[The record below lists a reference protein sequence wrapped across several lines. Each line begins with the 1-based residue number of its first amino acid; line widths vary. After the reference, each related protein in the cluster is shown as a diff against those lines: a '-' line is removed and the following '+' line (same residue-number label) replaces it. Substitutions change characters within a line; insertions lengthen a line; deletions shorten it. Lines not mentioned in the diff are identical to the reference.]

1 MGPWIFIL
9 PSGAALIAIA
19 GAIGQVFGLPWLV
32 SMGAGFIPLAPL
44 SMGMILLVVAG
55 FFALPS
61 SRGTMAIRRGILMA
75 GLLVF
80 LLGLAVLIQNFL
92 PGWLGRRALPLFLSK
107 AAAQVSPLT
116 AIAIGGTGLA
126 LTLAANP
133 WFSKSL
139 RQVGSLLSLI
149 PMGIGLFILFGYLV
163 GVPALYGSDLIPMS
177 IPAALCA
184 VLLGLAMLLA
194 AGHDTWPQSLFILN
208 SNGSSDLPTLMG
220 RPFGIFL
227 ALVFS
232 LWIGGSLFLRN
243 HVVNARQS
251 AGENLQTIADLKT
264 KQIQDWY
271 QERLGDAAQV
281 QHSTLIHT
289 SLRDFLTGRH
299 GITRSQ
305 VEGYLETFQDA
316 HLYRRIALFDASGNV
331 RVWIGVNEP
340 LDADD
345 RRTLKTISTTDI
357 QRIDLHEE
365 AGGIRLGF
373 MVPIQDARSS
383 LKRPLGVLLFEIDAR
398 DYLFPLVQSW
408 PTASPTAESLLVRR
422 EGDEVLFLNDVRHW
436 KGAALNLRFPVTPG
450 SPLPA
455 AHAVLGE
462 ERLFEGADY
471 RGRKVLAATRQIR
484 NTGWALVAKEDT
496 NDIYLPIRQQA
507 NFAAMGMLALLL
519 MAAVGSGG
527 LARSL
532 EADLERKTRRLSERF
547 AHVMRQAGEAILLS
561 TPDGVILEASQKAS
575 ELYGFSSVEFQNLTL
590 ADLFLDSPGGQSGN
604 GSTDGEVME
613 IGQRRKDGTVFPA
626 EIHARLVSLGDE
638 SIRVTFA
645 RDITQQKQE
654 DAERQA
660 IARMI
665 APFSSAQDFRS
676 LMSDLT
682 TILQDISGCEAVG
695 IRLREGEDFP
705 YYETLGFPPAFVQAE
720 RQLCAYGP
728 DGDLL
733 RDSQGNPVL
742 ECMCGNILCGRV
754 DPAKPFFTPHG
765 SFVSNGTT
773 ALLASTTEADRQART
788 RNRCNGEGYESV
800 ALIPMRNG
808 SEVFGLLQF
817 NDRQPNR
824 FTPRLVSL
832 FERMA
837 DNLAVALARRQAQ
850 EALRKSE
857 ERIKHSMDGL
867 IEGCQIIGFDW
878 RFLYVNDAA
887 ARQGRKAKEAFL
899 GRTIMEVLPGIET
912 TELFRVLKRCLEERN
927 TEHLVNEYSFADGS
941 KGWFELSVQAV
952 EEGIFLLSVD
962 ITERRKAEENL
973 KENRALL
980 NSIIDGTTDAIYV
993 KDLEGRYLLFN
1004 SAAEAVVGKPR
1015 AAVLDRDD
1023 TFLFPPEEAADIMA
1037 RDRKVME
1044 TGSIGTSEETRTN
1057 AKGRVATFL
1066 ITKGPLYDEAGRM
1079 TGIFGISRD
1088 ITDRVRLE
1096 EERRQLEAQLT
1107 QSQKMDSLGSLAGG
1121 VAHDMT

>member
-1 MGPWIFIL
+1 MI
-9 PSGAALIAIA
+9 ALI
-19 GAIGQVFGLPWLV
+19 
-32 SMGAGFIPLAPL
+32 
-44 SMGMILLVVAG
+44 
-55 FFALPS
+55 
-61 SRGTMAIRRGILMA
+61 
-75 GLLVF
+75 
-80 LLGLAVLIQNFL
+80 
-92 PGWLGRRALPLFLSK
+92 
-107 AAAQVSPLT
+107 
-116 AIAIGGTGLA
+116 
-126 LTLAANP
+126 
-133 WFSKSL
+133 
-139 RQVGSLLSLI
+139 
-149 PMGIGLFILFGYLV
+149 
-163 GVPALYGSDLIPMS
+163 
-177 IPAALCA
+177 
-184 VLLGLAMLLA
+184 
-194 AGHDTWPQSLFILN
+194 
-208 SNGSSDLPTLMG
+208 
-220 RPFGIFL
+220 
-227 ALVFS
+227 
-232 LWIGGSLFLRN
+232 
-243 HVVNARQS
+243 
-251 AGENLQTIADLKT
+251 
-264 KQIQDWY
+264 
-271 QERLGDAAQV
+271 
-281 QHSTLIHT
+281 
-289 SLRDFLTGRH
+289 
-299 GITRSQ
+299 
-305 VEGYLETFQDA
+305 
-316 HLYRRIALFDASGNV
+316 
-331 RVWIGVNEP
+331 
-340 LDADD
+340 
-345 RRTLKTISTTDI
+345 
-357 QRIDLHEE
+357 
-365 AGGIRLGF
+365 
-373 MVPIQDARSS
+373 
-383 LKRPLGVLLFEIDAR
+383 
-398 DYLFPLVQSW
+398 
-408 PTASPTAESLLVRR
+408 
-422 EGDEVLFLNDVRHW
+422 
-436 KGAALNLRFPVTPG
+436 
-450 SPLPA
+450 
-455 AHAVLGE
+455 
-462 ERLFEGADY
+462 
-471 RGRKVLAATRQIR
+471 
-484 NTGWALVAKEDT
+484 
-496 NDIYLPIRQQA
+496 
-507 NFAAMGMLALLL
+507 L
-519 MAAVGSGG
+519 MAAVGAGS
-527 LARSL
+527 LARSM

-547 AHVMRQAGEAILLS
+547 EHVMRQAGEAILLS
-561 TPDGVILEASQKAS
+561 SPEGAILEASQKAS
-575 ELYGFSSVEFQNLTL
+575 EVYGFSSAEFQNLTL
-590 ADLFLDSPGGQSGN
+590 ADLSLPAPGGQPVIG
-604 GSTDGEVME
+604 GADDEVME
-613 IGQRRKDGTVFPA
+613 VIQRRKDGAVFPA
-626 EIHARLVSLGDE
+626 DIHSRLVSLGDE

-654 DAERQA
+654 DAERHA

-665 APFSSAQDFRS
+665 APFSSPQDFRS
-676 LMSDLT
+676 LMSDLAIT
-682 TILQDISGCEAVG
+682 LQDISGCEAVG
-695 IRLREGEDFP
+695 IRLREGDDFP
-705 YYETLGFPPAFVQAE
+705 YYQTLGFPPAFVQAE
-720 RQLCAYGP
+720 RHLCAYGP
-728 DGDLL
+728 DGGLL
-733 RDSQGNPVL
+733 RDAQGNPVL
-742 ECMCGNILCGRV
+742 ECMCGNILCGRF

-765 SFVSNGTT
+765 SFISNGTT

-1121 VAHDMT
+1121 VAHDMNNVLAAIQAIATLHLHRAPANSPLLTDLKTITKACERGGLLVKGLLGFARKGLAEERELDLNALVREEVALLARTTLQKIELQVDLENDLPPVMGDPSALNHALMNLCVNAVDAMPEGGILTLRTRRDGNEMVRLEVADTGTGMSKEVQEKALDPFFTTKPQGQGTGLGLPLVYGTVKAHRGRMEIQSEPGQGTRIILHLPTCMPQTKEWASIAPEDSVRNQQSLSILLVDDDELIRMAVPALLEELGCRASAVAGGAEAVSCLQQGLHPDVVILDMNMPGMSGAETLPRLRAIRPDLPILLSTGRADQDALNLVAAYPNVTLLSKPFSLVEMQEILSRIGRPQPGVG